1 MEVRIVGI
9 ANLRS
14 AGTKIQEVGNLNCRI
29 PDMIAEFR
37 NGSAEA
43 KKIKP

>member
-1 MEVRIVGI
+1 MGLRIVRI
-9 ANLRS
+9 ATLRS
-14 AGTKIQEVGNLNCRI
+14 AGTKIQEVGDRNCGI

>member
-1 MEVRIVGI
+1 MGIRIVGI

-14 AGTKIQEVGNLNCRI
+14 AGTKIQEVGDQNCRI
-29 PDMIAEFR
+29 PAMIAEFR
-37 NGSAEA
+37 DGSAEA